1 MVATERICVSLE
13 GTGAKNFK
21 LKETLET
28 SHSIE
33 NAKDK
38 TLEADLNFKRSM
50 TVCQSNGKMLAPIIN
65 YTRRR
70 RLLFK
75 LLLRKYF

>member
-1 MVATERICVSLE
+1 MSLE
-13 GTGAKNFK
+13 VTGAKNFK

-38 TLEADLNFKRSM
+38 TLEADLNFKSSM
-50 TVCQSNGKMLAPIIN
+50 TVCQSKWKDACSYHKLNKKKKIIVQI
-65 YTRRR
+65 TIEKV
-70 RLLFK
+70 F
-75 LLLRKYF
+75 LRYKEK